1 MIIENKYQAAI
12 ELVMGITTLSYS
24 PCVLWIPA
32 NSKWLDRFRAHTDG
46 QSAIAIGQRV
56 TVAMRA
62 DIIHV
67 IEAL

>member
-1 MIIENKYQAAI
+1 
-12 ELVMGITTLSYS
+12 MGITTLSYS

-46 QSAIAIGQRV
+46 QSAIVIGQRV